1 MRRIVRPALVLIVA
15 PVVLVLMINARGA
28 GLMGLAGYTVV
39 FFLMALWNFWA
50 LWRAAANRW
59 SSPDGLMTPL
69 HLAVVGGYL
78 FVFAVWG
85 PYVLNLW
92 SVPRTVFALAFGAS
106 TVLVIFFLWS
116 RPETRRLRNYLF
128 AVYNLI
134 GTLAVSAWAA
144 ADVGSEGLV
153 LLNIA
158 AQGWGIAQTYLVIW
172 GAFFGPIFFLPPM
185 LLIEPRREDVEEEE
199 DAEVTVD
206 PEKGVVSIGS
216 KPQDGVFP
224 AVATAVGEAVVG
236 EGPPSRRRNRRPVR
250 RVVSLGID
258 AFMGALVVL
267 LLVFSAIGAV
277 NVASW
282 NDLPDPDE
290 AGYAPS
296 PGFEFAA
303 MGRAFTDRRFAVPE
317 WSSVVDEEIDR
328 ARDLGLAHI
337 RYDLQKEFLENGRE
351 MAKLDSAVVRV
362 RDAGMDLMFGPF
374 GSSEWETDP
383 PTFEEY
389 VEEVRKETLFLVE
402 LYEPAWVL
410 PFFEPNGQVAVN
422 LGEKLPV
429 ADWIPVIDSLGE
441 EIYALSNETR
451 VLIEVAME
459 PEQGIELVEALSVPG
474 LNIDA
479 IGVDLYPL
487 SAEELDSLQEYREA
501 ATNEELG
508 FWVSEFG
515 VESVMSGQ
523 HGQARALANVL
534 GQASGELN
542 ATGLCVWALLDDTV
556 IPSNLGLVGRDGTPK
571 EAYRV
576 LKEAI
581 DDMLGN

>member
-1 MRRIVRPALVLIVA
+1 
-15 PVVLVLMINARGA
+15 
-28 GLMGLAGYTVV
+28 LMGLAGYTVL
-39 FFLMALWNFWA
+39 FFLMVLWNFWA
-50 LWRAAANRW
+50 LWRATVNRW

-69 HLAVVGGYL
+69 NLAVAGGYL
-78 FVFAVWG
+78 FVFVAWG

-92 SVPRTVFALAFGAS
+92 IVPRTVFALAYGAAS
-106 TVLVIFFLWS
+106 VLVVFLLWS

-128 AVYNLI
+128 AVYNLV
-134 GTLAVSAWAA
+134 GTLAVAAWAA
-144 ADVGSEGLV
+144 ADAGSDGLV
-153 LLNIA
+153 MLNIA

-185 LLIEPRREDVEEEE
+185 LLIEPRREDEEE
-199 DAEVTVD
+199 DTEMTVD
-206 PEKGVVSIGS
+206 PGTGVVSIS
-216 KPQDGVFP
+216 SSPQEGVLP
-224 AVATAVGEAVVG
+224 PMATAVGKAVVG
-236 EGPPSRRRNRRPVR
+236 EGSTPGRRKRGPVR

-282 NDLPDPDE
+282 NDLPDPGE
-290 AGYAPS
+290 EGYDAS

-303 MGRAFTDRRFAVPE
+303 IGRAFTDRRFAVPD
-317 WSSVVDEEIDR
+317 WSSVVDEEVDR
-328 ARDLGLAHI
+328 ARDLGLAYI
-337 RYDLQKEFLENGRE
+337 RYDLQKEFIEDPRE
-351 MAKLDSAVVRV
+351 MVKLDSAVVRI

-374 GSSEWETDP
+374 GSSQWEFDP

-389 VEEVRKETLFLVE
+389 VEEIRKETLLLVE

-429 ADWIPVIDSLGE
+429 EVWIPVIDSLGE

-451 VLIEVAME
+451 VLIEVAIE
-459 PEQGIELVEALSVPG
+459 PEQGIELVEALSEPG

-479 IGVDLYPL
+479 IGVDLYLL
-487 SAEELDSLQEYREA
+487 STDGLDSLQEYRDA
-501 ATNEELG
+501 ATNDELG

-523 HGQARALANVL
+523 RGQARALAEVL
-534 GQASGELN
+534 RQASGELN
-542 ATGLCVWALLDDTV
+542 ASGLCVWALLDDTV

-576 LKEAI
+576 LREAI
-581 DDMLGN
+581 DEILGD